1 MARFNTGARTLVISN
16 TFTLAYAFT
25 GGIITLSGAG
35 SYTVS
40 IASPV
45 SFPGT
50 TQVFYNSTVAPITI
64 ATPVGQIRGPGFTA
78 GAFQTIEAGGSMTIV
93 SDGSNYVIV
102 NTEGNI
108 VVGSTATFSGTLTAP
123 TAQGST
129 ANSGTL
135 TIRSTSSATKAAA
148 GILMTENITST
159 STSTGT
165 LVVTGGVGVGENL
178 NVGGTAIRF
187 TGNAA
192 STGTTSGTLVVTGGV
207 GVGGA
212 VYAGSLQN
220 TPIGNTTRST
230 GAFTTLTSNSTVTM
244 TGGTSSTSTGSGQLQ
259 VTGGVGISE
268 NLWVGGYIDAASIQD
283 TPIGTVTR
291 SSGAFTSLT
300 ANAAVTLTQ
309 NSSSSNTASGTLVVT
324 GGVGISEN
332 LYVGG
337 ATVRFTGNTGSSS
350 SGSGTLVVTGGLGV
364 SQNCYV
370 GSTLVAASI
379 SETSS
384 MTLKHTIMPIE
395 NALEKILNLEGV
407 TYYRKVDDSF
417 EAGLIAENV
426 NKVVPELVGKN
437 SEGIPETV
445 YYTKISAYL
454 IEAVKTLKQE
464 LDSLKGKN

>member
-1 MARFNTGARTLVISN
+1 
-16 TFTLAYAFT
+16 
-25 GGIITLSGAG
+25 
-35 SYTVS
+35 
-40 IASPV
+40 
-45 SFPGT
+45 
-50 TQVFYNSTVAPITI
+50 
-64 ATPVGQIRGPGFTA
+64 
-78 GAFQTIEAGGSMTIV
+78 
-93 SDGSNYVIV
+93 
-102 NTEGNI
+102 
-108 VVGSTATFSGTLTAP
+108 
-123 TAQGST
+123 
-129 ANSGTL
+129 
-135 TIRSTSSATKAAA
+135 
-148 GILMTENITST
+148 
-159 STSTGT
+159 
-165 LVVTGGVGVGENL
+165 
-178 NVGGTAIRF
+178 
-187 TGNAA
+187 
-192 STGTTSGTLVVTGGV
+192 
-207 GVGGA
+207 
-212 VYAGSLQN
+212 
-220 TPIGNTTRST
+220 
-230 GAFTTLTSNSTVTM
+230 M

-337 ATVRFTGNTGSSS
+337 ANVRFTGNVGSSS
-350 SGSGTLVVTGGLGV
+350 SGSGTLVVTGGLGI

-384 MTLKHTIMPIE
+384 MTLKHTITPIE
-395 NALEKILNLEGV
+395 NALEKILNLGV

-464 LDSLKGKN
+464 LDSLKGKK